1 MLITYGPVGL
11 RKLILLWAEQQGE
24 WGQHNTPIFLIP
36 KSVTIAYYKGIVT
49 GLCHLFQSHYNV

>member
-1 MLITYGPVGL
+1 GL